1 MATPRHDRAMTPL
14 DHYDWIAIAGALNAE
29 GWARLP
35 RLFDAD
41 ECADIVA
48 LDRDDAAF
56 RKRIVMA
63 RHGYGRGEYGYFA
76 YPLPPAVAHLRTELY
91 ARLAPIANDWAARM
105 GNAVRYPDCHAEYLA
120 ACHAA
125 GQTRPTPLL
134 LRYRAGDY
142 NRLHQDLYGAMLFPI
157 QLVALLSAPG
167 RDFDGGELVV
177 TEATPRMQSRVAV
190 VPLELGGAAI
200 FAVNQRPVRGARGDR
215 RVTMRHGVSTVTRG
229 ARYTLGV
236 ILHDAA

>member
-1 MATPRHDRAMTPL
+1 MTPL
-14 DHYDWIAIAGALNAE
+14 DRYDWTALAAALDAE

-35 RLFDAD
+35 RLLDPG
-41 ECADIVA
+41 ECGALAA
-48 LDRDDAAF
+48 LDRDDGRF

-63 RHGYGRGEYGYFA
+63 RHGYGRGDYGYFG
-76 YPLPPAVAHLRTELY
+76 YPLPPLVAALRTALY
-91 ARLAPIANDWAARM
+91 ARLAPIANDWAGRLGQAT
-105 GNAVRYPDCHAEYLA
+105 RYPAAHADYLA

-157 QLVALLSAPG
+157 QMVVLLSRPG
-167 RDFDGGELVV
+167 SDFAGGELVV
-177 TEATPRMQSRVAV
+177 TEATARMQSRVAV
-190 VPLELGGAAI
+190 VPLDLGDAAI
-200 FAVNQRPVRGARGDR
+200 FAVNQRPVPGARGDR
-215 RVTMRHGVSTVTRG
+215 RATMRHGVSAVTRG
-229 ARYTLGV
+229 ERHTLGV